1 MKLSEFF
8 TDEKLVRDAHVKL
21 THFANQSLDGII
33 CFALNEGYVAQ
44 ANKNENVKAVITYD
58 KYKDL
63 VHSDKG
69 LIISDNPK
77 NDYYLLHNYMF
88 EHGYMNMVGEY
99 SIAKS
104 AQISPTA
111 IIEKNV
117 IIGENVIIGDYS
129 IIKSQT
135 MIGDNTYIG
144 SHCIIGARGLNN
156 TRIDDDFIYVYDA
169 GGVKI
174 GKNCEV
180 LDASIIQKSIHRE
193 MTSVGDNTK
202 ISVHVNIGHGTI
214 IGKRT
219 LIAGSAQIAG
229 YVSIGNDV
237 WIGPSSVISHNLK
250 VLDNA
255 EIKIGSVVVKN
266 VKKDAVVSGS
276 FAYDH
281 NKNLKNYIKAQR

>member
-1 MKLSEFF
+1 MNLSEFF
-8 TDEKLVRDAHVKL
+8 TDKKLVRDAHVKL

-33 CFALNEGYVAQ
+33 CFVLNKGFIEQ
-44 ANKNENVKAVITYD
+44 ANKNENVKAIITYD

-77 NDYYLLHNYMF
+77 KDYYLLHNYMF
-88 EHGYMNMVGEY
+88 EHGYMYMVDEHF
-99 SIAKS
+99 IAKTAKIAS
-104 AQISPTA
+104 TA

-117 IIGENVIIGDYS
+117 VIGEHVVVGDYS

-135 MIGDNTYIG
+135 IIGDNTYIG

-156 TRIDDDFIYVYDA
+156 TRIDDDFIYVHDA

-193 MTSVGDNTK
+193 MTFIGDNTK
-202 ISVHVNIGHGTI
+202 ISVKVNIGHGAI
-214 IGKRT
+214 IGERT
-219 LIAGSAQIAG
+219 LIAGSVQISG

-237 WIGPSSVISHNLK
+237 WIGPSSVLAHGLTIA
-250 VLDNA
+250 DNA
-255 EIKIGSVVVKN
+255 QVKIGSVVIKSVR
-266 VKKDAVVSGS
+266 KDAVVSGS

-281 NKNLKNYIKAQR
+281 NKNLKNHIKAQR